1 MYHEGKKEKKGKEKK
16 RGFDSED
23 LSVPS
28 IHLIVLGL
36 SSIYFFPP
44 NKIAFP
50 AHLHPLSLTR
60 LFFSPYAR
68 DHASLPSPLNF
79 LSLSRE
85 KRKRRMKKKRELRL

>member
-60 LFFSPYAR
+60 HDYFSHHMHAIMLLSHPPLTFFLF
-68 DHASLPSPLNF
+68 L
-79 LSLSRE
+79 E
-85 KRKRRMKKKRELRL
+85 KKGKEG